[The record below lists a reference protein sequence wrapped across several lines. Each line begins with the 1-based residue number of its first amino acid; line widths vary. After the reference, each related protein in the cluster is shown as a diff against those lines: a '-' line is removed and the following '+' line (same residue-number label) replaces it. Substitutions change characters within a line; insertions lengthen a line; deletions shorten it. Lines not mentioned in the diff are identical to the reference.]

1 MKRFSAFWTSL
12 AMGRNDA
19 VLSVRILA
27 VLSFLMVSGAFVFRG
42 FHHNSIGDFCGGAAV
57 SFSGILMMQLF
68 QLRSA
73 NFKNDP
79 DESKLT
85 ELHLSR

>member
-1 MKRFSAFWTSL
+1 MWNAVL
-12 AMGRNDA
+12 MGRNDA
-19 VLSVRILA
+19 VLSIRILA
-27 VLSFLMVSGAFVFRG
+27 VMSFVMVSGAFVARG

-73 NFKNDP
+73 DFKNDP

-85 ELHLSR
+85 ELGLSR